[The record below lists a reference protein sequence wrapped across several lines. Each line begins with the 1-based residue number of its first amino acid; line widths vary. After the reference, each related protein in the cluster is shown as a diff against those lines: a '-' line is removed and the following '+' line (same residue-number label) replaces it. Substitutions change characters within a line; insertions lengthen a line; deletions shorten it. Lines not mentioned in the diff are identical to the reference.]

1 MASPPHFWY
10 SLLSFILAGYPA
22 QHPSSKPVPNH
33 FSEVKPT
40 EDFTTAEALVL
51 IVGYYRQ
58 ALFFFVVT
66 RYGCVLTL
74 GDEIARVV
82 SSLALALAFRC

>member
-1 MASPPHFWY
+1 MY
-10 SLLSFILAGYPA
+10 LSGV
-22 QHPSSKPVPNH
+22 SSTAPIFKPVLDH
-33 FSEVKPT
+33 FSEVKPA

-51 IVGYYRQ
+51 FVGYYRQ
-58 ALFFFVVT
+58 APLFFVVT